1 MGTVL
6 FAILDTASHLNASF
20 KIAHALQSRGHQ
32 ITYLAKPSSEKMI
45 RVQGF
50 DFQARPEEF
59 QQEVLLRKVKY
70 TEQVIGRMEDNFLKM
85 NLFDEAISLINP
97 GLVLLDTSLIY
108 YTLHLLHRN
117 IPIITVS
124 TKVCQDKTEFI
135 PPFQSGYVPLKRNL
149 LTWLKVECIWAIH
162 LLRKQWRNYR
172 DNSSP
177 VQISWFYLVKR
188 YLRQTDP
195 KIDIKINVKRS
206 SHFGLKDIPEL
217 ILSPRHFD
225 FPRPI
230 PKNQMYMGPI
240 VDVYR
245 KEDPNEIAQ
254 IGKILSDTDKTVYCA
269 MGSYDI
275 RHRLDRAKFFVK
287 LINIFLLHKS
297 WRLVLSL
304 GKNLH
309 PSGFTSVP
317 DNVFLFQTVPQLHV
331 IKQADLVICHGGM
344 QTVTECILLETP
356 MLVFPLNKKLD
367 QPGNAARVVYHK
379 IGLSGNLKRDK
390 PKVIEEKID
399 MLFDK
404 KDSFVD
410 NIKHLKRQMLIS
422 GDFEKGMEFIESYM
436 QCHASINEKA

>member
-1 MGTVL
+1 MTTIL
-6 FAILDTASHLNASF
+6 FVILDTASHLNASF
-20 KIAHALQSRGHQ
+20 KMAHAFKSRNHQ
-32 ITYLAKPSSEKMI
+32 IVYLGKPSSEKKI
-45 RVQGF
+45 KQQGF
-50 DFQARPEEF
+50 DFLVRSENFQPEIIAG
-59 QQEVLLRKVKY
+59 KVEN
-70 TEQVIGRMEDNFLKM
+70 TEDVKAIMEDNFLKK
-85 NLFDEAISLINP
+85 NLFDQAISLIKP

-108 YTLHLLHRN
+108 YTLHLQHRN

-135 PPFQSGYVPLKRNL
+135 PPFQSGYVPHKRNL
-149 LTWLKVECIWAIH
+149 LTWLKVECIWTIH

-177 VQISWFYLVKR
+177 VQISWFYLVKK
-188 YLRQTDP
+188 YLRQTYP
-195 KIDIKINVKRS
+195 KIDIRINVKRS

-225 FPRPI
+225 FHRSI

-240 VDVYR
+240 VDVNR

-254 IGKILSDTDKTVYCA
+254 IDKILSATDKTVYCA
-269 MGSYDI
+269 MGSYDTRYRI
-275 RHRLDRAKFFVK
+275 DRARFFVK
-287 LINIFLLHKS
+287 LINIFLLRKS

-304 GKNLH
+304 GKDLH

-331 IKQADLVICHGGM
+331 IKQADMVICHGGM

-356 MLVFPLNKKLD
+356 ILVFPLNKKLD

-379 IGLSGNLKRDK
+379 IGLRGNFKRDK
-390 PKVIEEKID
+390 QKVIEDKID
-399 MLFDK
+399 MFFDK
-404 KDSFVD
+404 KSSFVD
-410 NIKHLKRQMLIS
+410 KIKHLKRKMLNS

-436 QCHASINEKA
+436 QCHASINYKA